1 MKADMAKEVKSS
13 PRELKANN
21 WEDVTVRISRVHG
34 PHWGEKIEKRQ
45 FMSWIKVAIDL
56 DPPSRCF
63 ETAHGTLIQ
72 DESFGNKVYLKGL
85 LLEGN
90 SLAKSFKF
98 GYNLVEG
105 VVNQDRQRLSDT
117 REEAKVLANIWE
129 VPIWKNVT
137 NALNNYVDML
147 LDQT

>member
-129 VPIWKNVT
+129 VPI
-137 NALNNYVDML
+137 
-147 LDQT
+147 